1 MKSSLISS
9 GFRRPESA
17 HSPIRS
23 CAHKK
28 MSRTFPTL
36 SGSLE
41 FFGDLLLG
49 FYLDGNPH
57 LLFKFLTK
65 LNPRAEA
72 PVIAYPDEEFAV
84 GP

>member
-1 MKSSLISS
+1 MS
-9 GFRRPESA
+9 GPFA
-17 HSPIRS
+17 
-23 CAHKK
+23 
-28 MSRTFPTL
+28 TL

-49 FYLDGNPH
+49 FYPNGNPH
-57 LLFKFLTK
+57 LLFKFLAK

-72 PVIAYPDEEFAV
+72 PVIAYPEEEFAI